1 MNILE
6 NNLKIKCDELED
18 MKNCHNL
25 DINNLY

>member
-6 NNLKIKCDELED
+6 NNLRIKCDELKE

-25 DINNLY
+25 DIYNL